1 MSKSSTNVFD
11 SSQDVIIPVGLG
23 DTTRRKFPTLLSAI
37 SQIQQFFVIEKTGQE
52 IPDEFLTLQGK
63 MNFFNTGFGSGFVE
77 GLTFALLAS
86 LTLPVLS
93 DPSLMM
99 TVARYFPL
107 AGSKLFLRILSCFPI
122 LLTGALCCYLS
133 RFRIG
138 ILTRKSI
145 DAFLFGRL
153 VSLMV
158 KGGLIFAGLT
168 ALSGVITQQSA
179 WSAAK
184 WVSFKHDALAH
195 EIYRILL
202 NTKPHLIDMAY
213 ETVAIFTIAVV
224 LPFIT
229 IWGVSFIR
237 KIKAK
242 KDEASWDR
250 LK

>member
-1 MSKSSTNVFD
+1 MAKSSTNAFD
-11 SSQDVIIPVGLG
+11 PSQDVIIPVGLG

-37 SQIQQFFVIEKTGQE
+37 SQIQQFFVIEKSGQE
-52 IPDEFLTLQGK
+52 IPDEFLTIQGK

-93 DPSLMM
+93 DAKLMT
-99 TVARYFPL
+99 TVADYFPL
-107 AGSKLFLRILSCFPI
+107 ARSKLFLRTLSCFPI
-122 LLTGALCCYLS
+122 LLTAALCCYLS

-145 DAFLFGRL
+145 DAFLLGRL

-168 ALSGVITQQSA
+168 ALSTIITQKSA
-179 WSAAK
+179 WSMAK
-184 WVSFKHDALAH
+184 WLSFKCDSLAY
-195 EIYRILL
+195 EIYRIVL
-202 NTKPHLIDMAY
+202 NTKPHLIHMAY
-213 ETVAIFTIAVV
+213 ETVAIFTMAVA
-224 LPFIT
+224 LPFVT
-229 IWGVSFIR
+229 VWGVSLMR

-242 KDEASWDR
+242 RDEASWDR

>member
-1 MSKSSTNVFD
+1 MTKSSTGVFD
-11 SSQDVIIPVGLG
+11 PSQDVIIPLGTG

-37 SQIQQFFVIEKTGQE
+37 SQIQQFFVIEKSGQE
-52 IPDEFLTLQGK
+52 IPDEFLTIQGK

-93 DPSLMM
+93 DAKLM
-99 TVARYFPL
+99 TAVANYFPL
-107 AGSKLFLRILSCFPI
+107 ARSKLFLRTLSCFPI
-122 LLTGALCCYLS
+122 LLTAALCCYLS

-138 ILTRKSI
+138 ILTRKSV

-153 VSLMV
+153 ISLMV

-168 ALSGVITQQSA
+168 ALSGVITRESA
-179 WSAAK
+179 WSVAK
-184 WVSFKHDALAH
+184 WVSFERSSLAH

-202 NTKPHLIDMAY
+202 NTKPRLVDMAY
-213 ETVAIFTIAVV
+213 ETVAVFTAAVA

-229 IWGVSFIR
+229 IWGVSLVR

-242 KDEASWDR
+242 RDEASWDR
-250 LK
+250 LE